1 MNATPKRSTGVTLTA
16 IVCLIGSAFFLLASY
31 FSQFV
36 LLMHRARPELTPR
49 LSSLSWTAVPIL
61 RALGAWGIITAV
73 GLLRRRDWARW
84 SAILFC
90 ALMVALSAMAVI
102 MVASIS
108 TPGVALG
115 KLVTVCFIVT
125 LAGIAA
131 SWSYYLNTAVAR
143 AQFEAGP
150 GVPGGGPM
158 SVWFIAWFL
167 MIHGVTCMFETA
179 SPVPVV
185 VLIVP
190 IGGWAARAV
199 WLAFAATDSAV
210 GLALLSRKRLGNTL
224 AAARC
229 VFGTMS
235 SLLFAYLP
243 GYPERLRIIRTLM
256 ENPKASLA
264 AMQPTEVAEAAG
276 WFIALC
282 FLIARRDAFSTK
294 PASEQIRRQQAL

>member
-1 MNATPKRSTGVTLTA
+1 MTATPKRSTGVTLTA
-16 IVCLIGSAFFLLASY
+16 VVCLIGSAFFLLASY

-84 SAILFC
+84 SAILFS
-90 ALMVALSAMAVI
+90 ANTVAASAMAVVVI
-102 MVASIS
+102 VSIS
-108 TPGVALG
+108 TPAVASG
-115 KLVTVCFIVT
+115 KLVTVFFVVA

-131 SWSYYLNTAVAR
+131 SWLWYLNAAAAR
-143 AQFEAGP
+143 VQFEAGP
-150 GVPGGGPM
+150 GAPGGGPM

-199 WLAFAATDSAV
+199 WLAFAAADSSV
-210 GLALLSRKRLGNTL
+210 GFALLRRKRLGNTL

-256 ENPKASLA
+256 EHPKASLA
-264 AMQPTEVAEAAG
+264 AMQPTVVAEAAG

-282 FLIARRDAFSTK
+282 FLLARREAFPTK
-294 PASEQIRRQQAL
+294 LASEQIPSQQAL